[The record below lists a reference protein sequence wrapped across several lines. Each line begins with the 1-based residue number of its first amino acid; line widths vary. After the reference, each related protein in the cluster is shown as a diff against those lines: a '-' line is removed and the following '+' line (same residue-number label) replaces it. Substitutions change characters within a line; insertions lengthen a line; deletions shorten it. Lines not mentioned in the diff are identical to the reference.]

1 MYDFIL
7 NQWILGEFDAIRV
20 NKCVPKWIS
29 QEQANTIIATP
40 QVS

>member
-7 NQWILGEFDAIRV
+7 NQWILGNFDATRV
-20 NKCVPKWIS
+20 NKCVPKWID
-29 QEQANTIIATP
+29 QKQADAILATP